1 MIRDRDCPRQR
12 SGRVVGGYVAGQL
25 SDNAMTQ
32 IEEFAHDARN
42 WARQTIIFTLQYDV
56 TNAKTAAEVQAQ
68 VVEASDS
75 SLDIMNRLWATAGT
89 GSTDLSQALH
99 KFIRLVLEWS
109 SEHLS
114 GRTNGRAAS
123 S

>member
-1 MIRDRDCPRQR
+1 
-12 SGRVVGGYVAGQL
+12 
-25 SDNAMTQ
+25 MTP

-42 WARQTIIFTLQYDV
+42 WARQTIIFTLQYGV
-56 TNAKTAAEVQAQ
+56 TNAKTAAEMQAQ

-75 SLDIMNRLWATAGT
+75 SLEIMNRLWATART

-99 KFIRLVLEWS
+99 KFVRLVLEWS

-114 GRTNGRAAS
+114 GRTNGQAAS